1 MVEEIVPGREPQPMG
16 AGGTRVPDG
25 VGLLEVATQGPHS
38 EVMLRINALALEH
51 QQLLS
56 AGGRSHRGRTRARQL
71 ASVEAEL
78 ERLWHQRRV
87 ELKQYQ

>member
-1 MVEEIVPGREPQPMG
+1 
-16 AGGTRVPDG
+16 
-25 VGLLEVATQGPHS
+25 
-38 EVMLRINALALEH
+38 MLRINALALER

-56 AGGRSHRGRTRARQL
+56 AGGRSHRDRTRARQL

-87 ELKQYQ
+87 ELKQYR